1 MIGMMYIWN
10 IELNAVSLV
19 NLVMSVGI
27 SLEFCAHICRD
38 FVLSSQRSRLK
49 RAEHAL
55 ADMGSSVSDRYLFFY
70 KNSFDLFFEGIQWNN
85 FNKNWWYCCTWL
97 FTFSTFSYILFS
109 NVYLHCFIWCCSWSN
124 LFTSPTQLYW

>member
-1 MIGMMYIWN
+1 MLGMMYLWN

-38 FVLSSQRSRLK
+38 FVLSTQRSRLK

-55 ADMGSSVSDRYLFFY
+55 ADMGSSVSDKFY
-70 KNSFDLFFEGIQWNN
+70 FEKTNI
-85 FNKNWWYCCTWL
+85 
-97 FTFSTFSYILFS
+97 FT
-109 NVYLHCFIWCCSWSN
+109 
-124 LFTSPTQLYW
+124 

>member
-1 MIGMMYIWN
+1 MLGMMYLWN

-55 ADMGSSVSDRYLFFY
+55 ADMGSSVRTDF
-70 KNSFDLFFEGIQWNN
+70 SFSQLCTDTLTIALSGVQWHHV
-85 FNKNWWYCCTWL
+85 NKNRWNRCPWL
-97 FTFSTFSYILFS
+97 LTFSTVSYILFS
-109 NVYLHCFIWCCSWSN
+109 HVHLHRVVRCGSRSD
-124 LFTSPTQLYW
+124 LSTRLA

>member
-1 MIGMMYIWN
+1 MMYVWN

-38 FVLSSQRSRLK
+38 FVLSIHRSRLK

-55 ADMGSSVSDRYLFFY
+55 ANMGSSVSDE
-70 KNSFDLFFEGIQWNN
+70 SFSFFEKNHLIYSCLGI
-85 FNKNWWYCCTWL
+85 
-97 FTFSTFSYILFS
+97 
-109 NVYLHCFIWCCSWSN
+109 
-124 LFTSPTQLYW
+124 

>member
-1 MIGMMYIWN
+1 MLGMMYLWN

-55 ADMGSSVSDRYLFFY
+55 ADMGSSVSI
-70 KNSFDLFFEGIQWNN
+70 NSIEYSLINN
-85 FNKNWWYCCTWL
+85 VL
-97 FTFSTFSYILFS
+97 LSL
-109 NVYLHCFIWCCSWSN
+109 
-124 LFTSPTQLYW
+124 

>member
-1 MIGMMYIWN
+1 MLSSNQKIDPSRILLFFMKIISFRVTCDMLGMMYLWN

-38 FVLSSQRSRLK
+38 FVLSTQRSRLK

-55 ADMGSSVSDRYLFFY
+55 ADMGSSVSDKFY
-70 KNSFDLFFEGIQWNN
+70 FEKTNI
-85 FNKNWWYCCTWL
+85 
-97 FTFSTFSYILFS
+97 FT
-109 NVYLHCFIWCCSWSN
+109 
-124 LFTSPTQLYW
+124 

>member
-1 MIGMMYIWN
+1 MLPICLSWDIFRLCEPSQPVRDSVFEKFAESIHIIIYFRVTCDMIGMMYLWN

-55 ADMGSSVSDRYLFFY
+55 ADMGSSVSDRFEKKTRFY
-70 KNSFDLFFEGIQWNN
+70 
-85 FNKNWWYCCTWL
+85 
-97 FTFSTFSYILFS
+97 
-109 NVYLHCFIWCCSWSN
+109 
-124 LFTSPTQLYW
+124 

>member
-1 MIGMMYIWN
+1 MLGMMYIWN

-55 ADMGSSVSDRYLFFY
+55 ADMGSSVSENIFELFIY
-70 KNSFDLFFEGIQWNN
+70 ENISM
-85 FNKNWWYCCTWL
+85 WW
-97 FTFSTFSYILFS
+97 F
-109 NVYLHCFIWCCSWSN
+109 
-124 LFTSPTQLYW
+124 

>member
-1 MIGMMYIWN
+1 MLGMMYLWN

-38 FVLSSQRSRLK
+38 FILSSERSRLK

-55 ADMGSSVSDRYLFFY
+55 IDMGSSVSLFNHPLHLIDVYSSLLTGF
-70 KNSFDLFFEGIQWNN
+70 QWNYLDEN
-85 FNKNWWYCCTWL
+85 RWHCCIRIFSFPIVSHLLFPNVHLYCFIRCCTWSYL
-97 FTFSTFSYILFS
+97 SSCFS
-109 NVYLHCFIWCCSWSN
+109 
-124 LFTSPTQLYW
+124 

>member
-1 MIGMMYIWN
+1 MLGMMYLWN

-38 FVLSSQRSRLK
+38 FVLSTQRSRLK

-55 ADMGSSVSDRYLFFY
+55 ADMGSSVSDKFYFENKKYLYVIFA
-70 KNSFDLFFEGIQWNN
+70 GIQWNN
-85 FNKNWWYCCTWL
+85 FNKNWWYCCAWF
-97 FTFSTFSYILFS
+97 FTFSTFSCILFS
-109 NVYLHCFIWCCSWSN
+109 NVHLYCFIRCCSWFN
-124 LFTSPTQLYW
+124 LFTSSTQLYW